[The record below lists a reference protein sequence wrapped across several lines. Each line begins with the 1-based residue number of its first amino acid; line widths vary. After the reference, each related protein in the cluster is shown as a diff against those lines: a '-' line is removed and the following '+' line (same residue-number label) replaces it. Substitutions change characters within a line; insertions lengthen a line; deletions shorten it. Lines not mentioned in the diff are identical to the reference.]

1 METITSGHA
10 DFVAV
15 ARPSV
20 PYPYLPNIILDPK
33 SYNDE
38 TLFIDEETGFP
49 IIPDEPTPWWNFKVP
64 FLGGGIAV
72 AWWVAFMARQSLS
85 QQEHRRPLSGQE
97 LVQLERTLGP
107 FRITLE
113 CFIGMRRMKKIF
125 G

>member
-1 METITSGHA
+1 METITSRHA

-20 PYPYLPNIILDPK
+20 PYPYLPKTILDPK

-38 TLFIDEETGFP
+38 TLSLDEETGFP

-72 AWWVAFMARQSLS
+72 AWWVAFMARQSIS
-85 QQEHRRPLSGQE
+85 QQERGRPLSGE
-97 LVQLERTLGP
+97 EILQLERTLGP
-107 FRITLE
+107 FWVTVE
-113 CFIGMRRMKKIF
+113 CFMKMRKKRKMKR
-125 G
+125 